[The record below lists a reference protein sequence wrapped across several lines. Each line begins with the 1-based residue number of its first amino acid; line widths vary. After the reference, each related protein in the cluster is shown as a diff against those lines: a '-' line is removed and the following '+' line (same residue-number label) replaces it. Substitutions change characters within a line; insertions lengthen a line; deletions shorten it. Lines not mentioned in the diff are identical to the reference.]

1 MLEDN
6 NKKKKVDFEY
16 VFSGTNMM
24 NLLPFKKKDNHTPD
38 YNDLKMQIIT
48 DGVLMV
54 KETCREMFTEF
65 NVKTS
70 ILYNAYVEHKK
81 GIGYNH
87 YNNVGFDDLYAD
99 SGGLQVVTQGS
110 ELTEE
115 LKLKIYEQQKNAKY
129 AFCFDEIPVE
139 NKSGVTAL
147 AGGGRANVSMKQ
159 FDYARFKDCAERT
172 GYNINNQLNAFNGT
186 NTQGFYIVQGNTY
199 KDMVDWVR
207 WGAKN
212 VVNLDHLAGIAPAD
226 TCMGNGELESCD
238 MIMAC
243 RIIYN
248 EFENINKRMHLL
260 GVGAPNRMLPVIQL
274 MKSGFL
280 DNVNISFDSSS
291 NAMAMMNG
299 NFKNDGVSAK
309 NPKDIE
315 KSIENFIIYFKP
327 MFTKYVGE
335 FDNIELR
342 DYIVSKLRFFTKI
355 EDDAFNEKP
364 HFVPITGS
372 IVPLYCTW
380 LNIGFF
386 KQCKLMIE
394 DEALSQTA
402 IGLLSEVQTP
412 EDYIHW
418 RNQFK
423 NHIKSV
429 RMYRKREEDLSSLF
443 GG

>member
-1 MLEDN
+1 VTN
-6 NKKKKVDFEY
+6 QKVDFEY

-24 NLLPFKKKDNHTPD
+24 NLLPFKKKDNHTQE
-38 YNDLKMQIIT
+38 YNDLKMKVIT
-48 DGVLMV
+48 DGVLMIK
-54 KETCREMFTEF
+54 KECAEMFNEF

-70 ILYNAYVEHKK
+70 ILYNAYVEPKK
-81 GIGYNH
+81 GDGYNN

-159 FDYARFKDCAERT
+159 FDYSRFKECAERT
-172 GYNINNQLNAFNGT
+172 GVNINNQLNAFEGT

-199 KDMVDWVR
+199 QDMVDWVR
-207 WGAKN
+207 WGGKKIH
-212 VVNLDHLAGIAPAD
+212 NLDYLAGIAPAD

-238 MIMAC
+238 MIMAS
-243 RIIYN
+243 RIIYD

-260 GVGAPNRMLPVIQL
+260 GIGAPTRMLPVIQL

-280 DNVNISFDSSS
+280 ENVNISFDSSS

-299 NFKNDGVSAK
+299 NFKNDGISAK

-315 KSIENFIIYFKP
+315 KSIESFIVFFKP
-327 MFTKYVGE
+327 MFKEYIGE

-355 EDDAFNEKP
+355 EDDAFSEKP

-372 IVPLYCTW
+372 IVPLYCAW

-386 KQCKLMIE
+386 KQCKNMIS
-394 DEALSQTA
+394 DQKLSQTA
-402 IGLLSEVQTP
+402 IGLLSEVRSP

-418 RNQFK
+418 RTQFK
-423 NHIKSV
+423 NHIKSA
-429 RMYRKREEDLSSLF
+429 RMYRKRDVDLSDFF
-443 GG
+443 GE

>member
-1 MLEDN
+1 MTN
-6 NKKKKVDFEY
+6 QKVDFEY

-24 NLLPFKKKDNHTPD
+24 NLLPFKKKENHTKE
-38 YNDLKMQIIT
+38 YNDLKMKVIT
-48 DGVLMV
+48 EGVQMV
-54 KETCREMFTEF
+54 KETCRQMFTEF

-70 ILYNAYVEHKK
+70 ILYNAYVEPKK
-81 GIGYNH
+81 GEGYNY
-87 YNNVGFDDLYAD
+87 YNNAGFDDLYAD

-110 ELTEE
+110 ELTED

-139 NKSGVTAL
+139 NKGGVTAL

-159 FDYARFKDCAERT
+159 YDYSRFKECAERT
-172 GYNINNQLNAFNGT
+172 GININNQLESFNGT

-199 KDMVDWVR
+199 QDMIDWVR
-207 WGAKN
+207 WGSKEIH
-212 VVNLDHLAGIAPAD
+212 NLDHLAGIAPAD

-243 RIIYN
+243 RIIYD
-248 EFENINKRMHLL
+248 EFEDINKRMHLL
-260 GVGAPNRMLPVIQL
+260 GVGAPTRMLPVIQL

-299 NFKNDGVSAK
+299 NFKNDGISAK
-309 NPKDIE
+309 SPKDIE
-315 KSIENFIIYFKP
+315 RSIESFIEYFKP
-327 MFTKYVGE
+327 LFKNYIGD

-342 DYIVSKLRFFTKI
+342 DHIVDRLRFFTKI
-355 EDDAFNEKP
+355 EDDAFIDNPK
-364 HFVPITGS
+364 FVPVTGS

-386 KQCKLMIE
+386 NQCKRMIE
-394 DEALSQTA
+394 DEKLSQTA

-423 NHIKSV
+423 TYIKSA
-429 RMYRKREEDLSSLF
+429 RMYRKRDEDLSSLF
-443 GG
+443 A